1 MIIQNVFDSIFS
13 FFKKPELEQL
23 KNGLFFSQS
32 WKQFGKVARTV
43 TYVKLC

>member
-1 MIIQNVFDSIFS
+1 MIMQNAFGSIFS
-13 FFKKPELEQL
+13 FFNKPQLEQL

-32 WKQFGKVARTV
+32 WKQLGKVARTV